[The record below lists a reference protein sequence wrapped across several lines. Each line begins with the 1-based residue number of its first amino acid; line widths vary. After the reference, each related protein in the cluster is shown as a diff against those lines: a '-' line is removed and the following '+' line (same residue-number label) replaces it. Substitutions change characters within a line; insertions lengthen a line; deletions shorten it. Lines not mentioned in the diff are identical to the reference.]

1 MGTRHLVCI
10 YYQGRFVV
18 SWSRS
23 TVNSMAFLRFI
34 AIPDNIRKHKLSL
47 PHIVVLSES
56 GTPGLS
62 PDFRK
67 ALTYSP
73 TSLKEYHDIF
83 NTPASFVNYASTD
96 ILSYIAKA
104 DAKHP
109 VQICRWL
116 SFANADMCEYS
127 KAPLHLMTK
136 PKGQG
141 TLWKHLPKGKD
152 SVDLMAKFALSDLPA
167 EEKFLDACNA
177 GSDRSMGPG
186 DSKLGEMQIGL
197 DLVEQCA
204 ASGKGPKVVLGGQ

>member
-10 YYQGRFVV
+10 YYQGL
-18 SWSRS
+18 
-23 TVNSMAFLRFI
+23 LRFI
-34 AIPDNIRKHKLSL
+34 AIPDNIRKLKLGL
-47 PHIVVLSES
+47 THIVVLSES

-62 PDFRK
+62 PDFQK

-73 TSLKEYHDIF
+73 TSPKEYHDIF
-83 NTPASFVNYASTD
+83 NTPASFGNYASTD

-116 SFANADMCEYS
+116 SFANADMCEWVYVIDLDAQVFEVYS
-127 KAPLHLMTK
+127 PPHDKVIK

-167 EEKFLDACNA
+167 EEKFLDACYA